1 MVLLKYSIQIFFYQ
15 IIGFISLIRLLN
27 ILVLCLAQYLISIYI
42 LAPERDWISLTLD
55 IKLFT
60 IVLLTAISTSSGY
73 IINSFYDSE
82 KDKINR
88 PKTFILGNLISEKNQ
103 IRIYFLLNLTTI
115 FISGFIS
122 FKAVLFYSFYIF
134 CIWLY
139 SYRIKRLYWI
149 SNFFSTALVVY
160 PFFGVTLYFGTFNY
174 EVILHAFFLFILLFI
189 RDLVKDLQNFRGD
202 WVQHY
207 RTLPVIFG
215 VLKTKL
221 LASFFTFMS
230 FILIIE
236 LIKFPLGN
244 MQYYLISSI
253 VFVSAW
259 LIFLWLASKQ
269 KEYLWLHNLLK
280 FWILTGLFSITL
292 IN

>member
-1 MVLLKYSIQIFFYQ
+1 VNYLIQRFFYQ
-15 IIGFISLIRLLN
+15 IIGFISLIRLMN
-27 ILVLCLAQYLISIYI
+27 VLVLCLAQYLISIYI
-42 LAPERDWISLTLD
+42 LAPERDLISLVLD
-55 IKLFT
+55 LKLFT

-73 IINSFYDSE
+73 IINNFYDSE

-88 PKTFILGNLISEKNQ
+88 PKAFILGNLVSEKNQ
-103 IRIYFLLNLTTI
+103 LRIYFLLSLIAI
-115 FISGFIS
+115 FISFLIS
-122 FKAVLFYSFYIF
+122 IKAILFYSFYIF

-160 PFFGVTLYFGTFNY
+160 PFFGVTLYFGAFNY

-202 WVQHY
+202 WVQQY
-207 RTLPVIFG
+207 RTLPVVFG

-221 LASFFTFMS
+221 LASFFTLIS

-236 LIKFPLGN
+236 LLKFPHGN
-244 MQYYLISSI
+244 MQYYFISSI
-253 VFVSAW
+253 FFVSVW
-259 LIFLWLASKQ
+259 VIFLWSASKQ
-269 KEYLWLHNLLK
+269 KEYLWLHNFLK
-280 FWILTGLFSITL
+280 FWILAGIFSITL

>member
-1 MVLLKYSIQIFFYQ
+1 MNV
-15 IIGFISLIRLLN
+15 
-27 ILVLCLAQYLISIYI
+27 LVLCLAQYLISIYI
-42 LAPERDWISLTLD
+42 LAPERDLISLVLD
-55 IKLFT
+55 LKLFT

-73 IINSFYDSE
+73 IINNFYDSE

-88 PKTFILGNLISEKNQ
+88 PKAFILGNLVSEKNQ
-103 IRIYFLLNLTTI
+103 LRIYFLLSLIAI
-115 FISGFIS
+115 FISFLIS
-122 FKAVLFYSFYIF
+122 IKAILFYSFYIF

-160 PFFGVTLYFGTFNY
+160 PFFGVTLYFGAFNY

-202 WVQHY
+202 WVQQY
-207 RTLPVIFG
+207 RTLPVVFG

-221 LASFFTFMS
+221 LASFFTLIS

-236 LIKFPLGN
+236 LLKFPHGN
-244 MQYYLISSI
+244 MQYYFISSI
-253 VFVSAW
+253 FFVSVW
-259 LIFLWLASKQ
+259 VIFLWSASKQ
-269 KEYLWLHNLLK
+269 KEYLWLHNFLK
-280 FWILTGLFSITL
+280 FWILAGIFSITL